1 MSKRAA
7 AAAKS
12 NRAPKKAKP
21 AVAAVVAASSAA
33 EKSSAQDVFVLTI
46 AKLWDEDGYRGELDP
61 RVFSS
66 REKAERALIEY
77 LRDYLYEEV
86 NSGDDAPL
94 SGRGD
99 SHWEHSAGLWE
110 LKADYCN
117 SFAEIQ
123 VEIFPYV
130 NGPELP
136 SLTWDITEVR
146 LDA

>member
-7 AAAKS
+7 AANNS

-33 EKSSAQDVFVLTI
+33 HDVFVLSITKQW
-46 AKLWDEDGYRGELDP
+46 ADGTDCSGELDP

-66 REKAERALIEY
+66 RGKAEAALIEY
-77 LRDYLYEEV
+77 LRDFLYEEV

-94 SGRGD
+94 SGRGN
-99 SHWEHSAGLWE
+99 SHWVLSHGVWE
-110 LKADYCN
+110 LKAEYSN
-117 SFAEIQ
+117 SFEVIQ
-123 VEIFPYV
+123 VEIFPYTH
-130 NGPELP
+130 GTDAC
-136 SLTWDITEVR
+136 SLTWDITEAR